1 MSYDDRNT
9 PRYRL
14 LAACYL
20 EDDTLHL
27 EGEEIWYL
35 GTPNEEMEPLND
47 LAREK
52 STAYLE
58 GLEDAARAVAAAR
71 NVPYLGRTALM
82 EQALEHA
89 HKEARGPIVLPASRG
104 EVPIRPDLA
113 TPAQRMVR
121 EQKNPRKVLGSKPAP
136 ARNPKPAAV
145 IVDTRG

>member
-1 MSYDDRNT
+1 MAYDDTNT

-27 EGEEIWYL
+27 EGEEIFYL
-35 GTPNEEMEPLND
+35 GTPNEEMEPLNA

-89 HKEARGPIVLPASRG
+89 HKQARGPIVLPASRG
-104 EVPIRPDLA
+104 EIPIRPDLA
-113 TPAQRMVR
+113 TPAQRAAR
-121 EQKNPRKVLGSKPAP
+121 ELRSPRKVLGSKPAP
-136 ARNPKPAAV
+136 ARNAKPATV
-145 IVDTRG
+145 ILGAQE